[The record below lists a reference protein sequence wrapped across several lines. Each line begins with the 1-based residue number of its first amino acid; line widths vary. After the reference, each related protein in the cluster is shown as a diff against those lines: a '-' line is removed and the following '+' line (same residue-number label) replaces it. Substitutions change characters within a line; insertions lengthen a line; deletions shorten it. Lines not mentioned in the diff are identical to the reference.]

1 MKEIERR
8 KNSREK
14 GWDTGMSFSNEIKNE
29 LAHRETERKCCEIAE
44 LAGLVRMDGTILIGN
59 RRGIG
64 LELTTENAAV
74 ARKAFKG
81 LKNLFHV
88 ETEITVQRRN
98 RLKKHNV
105 YVVRVPG
112 QPKVMEVLDTLGL
125 MKDGLMYNP
134 EINQNLVQKECCKRS
149 YLRGVF
155 LGAGSLSDPMNSYHL
170 EIVANSEE
178 YAASLVQLMERFGLR
193 PKISG
198 RKNVLLVYLKESE
211 QIADFLNVIGAHQA
225 LLELENIRIQKEMRN
240 QVNRLVN
247 CENANMNKT
256 VDAAVRQKRNI
267 EFLQQHYGL
276 EKLSEGLQAVAE
288 ARLAYPE
295 VSLKELG
302 SLMDPPIGKSGINH
316 RMRKL
321 EELAEELRGKGYGA
335 E

>member
-1 MKEIERR
+1 
-8 KNSREK
+8 
-14 GWDTGMSFSNEIKNE
+14 MSFSNEIKNE
-29 LAHRETERKCCEIAE
+29 LAHLEQKKKCCEIAE
-44 LAGLVRMDGTILIGN
+44 LAGLVRMDGTILIGS
-59 RRGIG
+59 RKGIG

-81 LKNLFHV
+81 LKKLFNV

-98 RLKKHNV
+98 RLKKNNV
-105 YVVRVPG
+105 YLVRVPG
-112 QPKVMEVLDTLGL
+112 QPKVMNLLDTLGL

-134 EINQNLVQKECCKRS
+134 EISSTLVKKECCKRS

-178 YAASLVQLMERFGLR
+178 YADSLVHLIETFGLH
-193 PKISG
+193 PKISS

-211 QIADFLNVIGAHQA
+211 QIADFLNIIGAHQA
-225 LLELENIRIQKEMRN
+225 LLELENIRVQKEVRN

-247 CENANMNKT
+247 CESANMNKT
-256 VDAAVRQKRNI
+256 IDAAVRQKSNI
-267 EFLQQHYGL
+267 EFVLKYYGL
-276 EKLSEGLQAVAE
+276 EKLNDGLRAVAE
-288 ARLAYPE
+288 ARLEYPE

-302 SLMDPPIGKSGINH
+302 TLMDPPLGKSGINH

-321 EELAEELRGKGYGA
+321 EELADELRSKGYGA
-335 E
+335 GEHQKEE

>member
-1 MKEIERR
+1 
-8 KNSREK
+8 
-14 GWDTGMSFSNEIKNE
+14 MSFSNEIKNE
-29 LAHRETERKCCEIAE
+29 LAHLEQEKKCCEIAE
-44 LAGLVRMDGTILIGN
+44 LAGLVRMDGTILIGS
-59 RRGIG
+59 RKGIG

-81 LKNLFHV
+81 LKKLFNV

-98 RLKKHNV
+98 RLKKNNV
-105 YVVRVPG
+105 YLVRVPG
-112 QPKVMEVLDTLGL
+112 QPKVMNLLDTLGL

-134 EINQNLVQKECCKRS
+134 EISPTLVKKECCKRS

-178 YAASLVQLMERFGLR
+178 YAASLVHLIETFGLH
-193 PKISG
+193 PKISS
-198 RKNVLLVYLKESE
+198 RKNVLLVYIKESE
-211 QIADFLNVIGAHQA
+211 QIADFLNIIGAHQA
-225 LLELENIRIQKEMRN
+225 LLELENIRVQKEVRN

-247 CENANMNKT
+247 CESANMNKT
-256 VDAAVRQKRNI
+256 IDAAVRQKSNI
-267 EFLQQHYGL
+267 EFVLKYYGL
-276 EKLSEGLQAVAE
+276 EKLNDGLRAVAE

-302 SLMDPPIGKSGINH
+302 TLMDPPLGKSGINH

-321 EELAEELRGKGYGA
+321 EELADELRSKGYGA
-335 E
+335 EEHQKEE

>member
-1 MKEIERR
+1 
-8 KNSREK
+8 
-14 GWDTGMSFSNEIKNE
+14 MSFSNEIKNE
-29 LAHRETERKCCEIAE
+29 LAHLEPETKCCEIAE

-59 RRGIG
+59 KNGIG
-64 LELTTENAAV
+64 LELNTENAAV

-81 LKNLFHV
+81 LKKLFHV

-98 RLKKHNV
+98 RLKKNNV
-105 YVVRVPG
+105 YLVRVPG
-112 QPKVMEVLDTLGL
+112 QPKVMEVLDALGL

-134 EINQNLVQKECCKRS
+134 EISKTLVKKECCKRS

-155 LGAGSLSDPMNSYHL
+155 LGAGSLSDPQNSYHL

-178 YAASLVQLMERFGLR
+178 YAASLVELIETFGLH

-211 QIADFLNVIGAHQA
+211 QIADFLNIIGAHKA

-247 CENANMNKT
+247 CENANLNKA
-256 VDAAVRQKRNI
+256 VDAACRQKMNI
-267 EFLQQHYGL
+267 EFVQKYHGFESLP
-276 EKLSEGLQAVAE
+276 EGLRAVAE
-288 ARLAYPE
+288 ARLENPE

-302 SLMDPPIGKSGINH
+302 QMMTPPLGKSGINH
-316 RMRKL
+316 RMRKI
-321 EELAEELRGKGYGA
+321 EELADELRSKGYGA

>member
-1 MKEIERR
+1 
-8 KNSREK
+8 
-14 GWDTGMSFSNEIKNE
+14 MSFSNEIKNE
-29 LAHRETERKCCEIAE
+29 LAHLEQEEPCCELAE
-44 LAGLVRMDGTILIGN
+44 LAGLVRMDGTILIGMQN
-59 RRGIG
+59 RMG

-81 LKNLFHV
+81 IKKLFQI

-98 RLKKHNV
+98 RLKKNNV
-105 YVVRVPG
+105 YIVRVPG
-112 QPKVMEVLDTLGL
+112 QTKVMDMLDTLGL
-125 MKDGLMYNP
+125 MRDGFPYNP
-134 EINQNLVQKECCKRS
+134 EIRPSLIEKDCCKRS

-178 YAASLVQLMERFGLR
+178 YAESLVQLIEVFGLH

-211 QIADFLNVIGAHQA
+211 QIADFLNIIGAHQA
-225 LLELENIRIQKEMRN
+225 LLELENIRIQKGVRN

-247 CENANMNKT
+247 CENANINKT
-256 VDAAVRQKRNI
+256 VDAAQRQKANI
-267 EFLQQHYGL
+267 EFIQKYYGF
-276 EKLSEGLQAVAE
+276 EKLNEGLRAVAE

-302 SLMDPPIGKSGINH
+302 TLLDPPLGKSGINH

-321 EELAEELRGKGYGA
+321 EELAEELHGKGYGA
-335 E
+335 VPSKNVAEG

>member
-1 MKEIERR
+1 
-8 KNSREK
+8 
-14 GWDTGMSFSNEIKNE
+14 MSFSNEIKNE
-29 LAHRETERKCCEIAE
+29 LAHLEYDRPCCEIAE
-44 LAGLVRMDGTILIGN
+44 LAGLVRMDGTILIGSKK
-59 RRGIG
+59 GIG
-64 LELTTENAAV
+64 LELNTENAAV

-81 LKNLFHV
+81 LKKIFHV

-98 RLKKHNV
+98 RLKKNNV
-105 YVVRVPG
+105 YLVRVPG
-112 QPKVMEVLDTLGL
+112 QPKVMDVLDKLGL

-134 EINQNLVQKECCKRS
+134 EISAALVKKDCYKRS

-178 YAASLVQLMERFGLR
+178 YAGSLVQLIETFGLH
-193 PKISG
+193 PKISS

-211 QIADFLNVIGAHQA
+211 QIADFLNIIGAHQA
-225 LLELENIRIQKEMRN
+225 LLELENIRIQKGMRN

-247 CENANMNKT
+247 CESANMNKT
-256 VDAAVRQKRNI
+256 IDAAYRQRMNI
-267 EFLQQHYGL
+267 ELIQQHYGL
-276 EKLSEGLQAVAE
+276 EKLNEGLRAVAE

-302 SLMDPPIGKSGINH
+302 TLMDPPIGKSGINH

-321 EELAEELRGKGYGA
+321 EELADELRGKGYDND
-335 E
+335 